1 MTTMYFAEEPEHI
14 ALLRRSVRT
23 FVEREMP
30 REKVREW
37 EQACAFQPELFRKLA
52 ATGLCGI
59 TIDESYGGAGR
70 DIVGAIA
77 VIEELCRRGTA
88 AAGPFIHCAFYG
100 GMNISENGSEEQKR
114 ELLPKLARGE
124 LFMAYGLTE
133 PDVGGDLASV
143 TTSAR
148 RTPDGRHVVINGTK
162 RWCTGAGFA
171 DYIITLCNSD
181 PEGKR
186 YRNLTMLLV
195 PTDAAGITIEDIDHM
210 GLRYAPSTDVIF
222 NDVTVPIENVL
233 GGPDAWDDGWRR
245 LAGPSLD
252 IEKLE
257 ITAVAL
263 GIAEAAVA
271 DAWQYAQERVQFG
284 KPISGHQ
291 AIRHELADVQ
301 TDLQACRH
309 MLYHAAWLANEGK
322 PCSVEASMAKLFV
335 AETGVRIVQRCQK
348 IMGAYG
354 CSPEY
359 DMERCV
365 RDMLLMPIVGGSSN
379 MQRNN
384 IAARLKL
391 AE

>member
-1 MTTMYFAEEPEHI
+1 MNFAEEPEHI
-14 ALLRRSVRT
+14 ALLRRTVRS

-30 REKVREW
+30 REKVRQW
-37 EQACAFQPELFRKLA
+37 ERDCEFQPQLFKKLA
-52 ATGLCGI
+52 ETGLCGI
-59 TIDESYGGAGR
+59 TIDEEFGGSGR
-70 DIVGAIA
+70 DIVGAVA
-77 VIEELCRRGTA
+77 VIEELCRRGSA

-100 GMNISENGSEEQKR
+100 GLNISENGSDEQKR

-124 LFMAYGLTE
+124 LLMAYGLTE

-143 TTSAR
+143 STSAR
-148 RTPDGRHVVINGTK
+148 RTPDGEGVVINGTK

-181 PEGKR
+181 WTGKR
-186 YRNLTMLLV
+186 YKNLTMVLV
-195 PTDAAGITIEDIDHM
+195 PTNTPGITIENIEHM
-210 GLRYAPSTDVIF
+210 GLRYAHSTDVIF
-222 NDVTVPIENVL
+222 DDVTVHTSNIL
-233 GGPDAWDDGWRR
+233 GGPDAWNDGWRR

-252 IEKLE
+252 IERLE
-257 ITAVAL
+257 ITACAL
-263 GIAEAAVA
+263 GIVESAVA

-301 TDLQACRH
+301 TELQACRH

-322 PCSVEASMAKLFV
+322 PCSVESSMAKLFV
-335 AETGVRIVQRCQK
+335 AETGIKIVQRCQK

-359 DMERCV
+359 DMERYV

-384 IAARLKL
+384 IAARLRL